1 MGEIKHSLAYRQRR
15 AINWLPLGLAYALL
29 YMGRYNLTVAQ
40 GALGDS
46 LMTKAQFGTIFGV
59 GAWVY
64 GLSFLLN
71 GPLTDRWGGRRTMLI
86 GVAGAIGA
94 NLLMGLVLY
103 GVSYWEWNVSVF
115 STFLVLYAV
124 NMYFQSFGAVAI
136 VTTKAP
142 WFHVSERGTFSTI
155 FGVLIAL
162 GVYFAF
168 DWGFAIV
175 EASRATPKADLGFW
189 ASAFGTAF
197 GLGQSGWNEDW
208 MIFFI
213 PSILLGVFWL
223 LMFAWLR
230 NTPGEA
236 GFRDFDTGED
246 HLGVSDHKET
256 TRQIFGKI
264 IRHPVLRIVCVVELM
279 SGILRNG
286 VMHWYPMF
294 AKEVGFKKE
303 FWVSDNWGLALL
315 IAGLLGGIFTGW
327 MSDRFFQSRR
337 APMATILYCLML
349 LATAVMGLSL
359 DLNWWFA
366 GIAVMAISMSVIGVH
381 GIFSGTATA
390 DFAGAKNT
398 GAAVGIVDGMV
409 YLGTGLQSLVIGW
422 IVPTGEAAK
431 DPANWFYWPL
441 VLLPAAGLGLLFASS
456 IWHAKPKPKLRA
468 VTDKPAKAA

>member
-1 MGEIKHSLAYRQRR
+1 MLKKV
-15 AINWLPLGLAYALL
+15 
-29 YMGRYNLTVAQ
+29 LTNPV
-40 GALGDS
+40 
-46 LMTKAQFGTIFGV
+46 I
-59 GAWVY
+59 
-64 GLSFLLN
+64 
-71 GPLTDRWGGRRTMLI
+71 LI
-86 GVAGAIGA
+86 
-94 NLLMGLVLY
+94 
-103 GVSYWEWNVSVF
+103 
-115 STFLVLYAV
+115 
-124 NMYFQSFGAVAI
+124 
-136 VTTKAP
+136 
-142 WFHVSERGTFSTI
+142 
-155 FGVLIAL
+155 IAC
-162 GVYFAF
+162 
-168 DWGFAIV
+168 V
-175 EASRATPKADLGFW
+175 EFCT
-189 ASAFGTAF
+189 
-197 GLGQSGWNEDW
+197 
-208 MIFFI
+208 
-213 PSILLGVFWL
+213 
-223 LMFAWLR
+223 
-230 NTPGEA
+230 
-236 GFRDFDTGED
+236 
-246 HLGVSDHKET
+246 
-256 TRQIFGKI
+256 
-264 IRHPVLRIVCVVELM
+264 
-279 SGILRNG
+279 GILRNG

-441 VLLPAAGLGLLFASS
+441 VLLPAAGLGLLLIEHEIVGGGHGPSCNGSACRGEGTGHRLAGAGSGKVGEGAGRPGLARCFDVLPFRRSRPAPRSRFPRALRLAALTFGPCRIIRPGHCCPGRGADVASS
-456 IWHAKPKPKLRA
+456 DASGPH
-468 VTDKPAKAA
+468 PAARGEQADAIHRRPQGPPDSPSPGLHRSTTARRHRGTWIRRPPHRRVGPIVPRVSPQAGSGR